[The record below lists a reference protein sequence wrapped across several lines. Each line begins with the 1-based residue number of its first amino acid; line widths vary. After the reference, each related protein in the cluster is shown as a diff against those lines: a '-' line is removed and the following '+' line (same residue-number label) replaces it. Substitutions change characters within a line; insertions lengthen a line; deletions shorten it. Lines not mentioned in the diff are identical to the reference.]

1 MTQHNGLISHTVRY
15 LIYNHKP
22 YSDILL
28 TYKKDEEVN
37 LILKLSS
44 TLFILRLNCFVIFQ
58 STDLINPMKNK
69 SLDIEL
75 YIPIISN

>member
-1 MTQHNGLISHTVRY
+1 MTQHNGLISHTVQY
-15 LIYNHKP
+15 LIYNHQP

-28 TYKKDEEVN
+28 TYKKEVN
-37 LILKLSS
+37 LILRLSS

-69 SLDIEL
+69 QNKSLDIKL
-75 YIPIISN
+75 